1 MPGTTRVLLV
11 EDNPGDA
18 AIAKHVLANDPA
30 EHFELLH
37 VRSLEQALLFLRQEV
52 FHVVL
57 LDLNLP
63 DSDDLDT
70 VTQVIESNS
79 GLPVV
84 ILSGHDDEEIA
95 LQAVKAGAE
104 DYVAKSEL
112 ISELDSGRLPRV
124 IQYAIER
131 NKLKLQLSKDA
142 LYDEVT
148 ELPTR
153 RLLRDRWAGAKARA
167 RRERA
172 WIGVLVIDLDDFKAI
187 NDRLGHAAGDR
198 ALRIAAQRLRGAVRQ
213 NDTVARVGGDEFV
226 ILLETIRGME
236 DVREVAKKLR
246 FQLCDGQICS
256 DLPFKLEASIGVSI
270 CHPDQPDDL
279 QDLISRADVHMY
291 HQKRKKCPSLPRL
304 DDLMPKDVAPCRA
317 ELVSASAVSHST
329 D

>member
-18 AIAKHVLANDPA
+18 AIAKHILANDPA
-30 EHFELLH
+30 EDFELLH
-37 VRSLEQALLFLRQEV
+37 VRSLEKALFRLWHDV
-52 FHVVL
+52 VHVVL

-70 VTQVIESNS
+70 VTRVIESNPS
-79 GLPVV
+79 LPVV
-84 ILSGHDDEEIA
+84 ILSGQDDEEIA
-95 LQAVKAGAE
+95 LEAVKAGAE
-104 DYVAKSEL
+104 DYVVKSEL

-131 NKLKLQLSKDA
+131 NKLKRQLSKDA

-148 ELPTR
+148 DLPTR
-153 RLLRDRWAGAKARA
+153 RLLRDRWGGAKARA
-167 RRERA
+167 RREKA
-172 WIGVLVIDLDDFKAI
+172 WIGVLVIDLDDFKGI
-187 NDRLGHAAGDR
+187 NDRLGHAAGDQ
-198 ALRIAAQRLRGAVRQ
+198 ALRIAAKRLRGAVRR

-236 DVREVAKKLR
+236 DVREVAEKLR
-246 FQLCDGQICS
+246 LQLCDGELSS

-279 QDLISRADVHMY
+279 QDLISRADIHMY
-291 HQKRKKCPSLPRL
+291 DEKRKKCTGLSRL
-304 DDLMPKDVAPCRA
+304 HHLIPKDATPCRA
-317 ELVSASAVSHST
+317 ELVGANAVSHSS